1 MEKFSKKNEI
11 LRSRGFDPGTI
22 RLPVEDLTNRAIER
36 LDSSPLRFPYILDTF
51 DGFFKC
57 SKVNFNPHCTHF
69 SHLHSLWSGQP
80 QVVAR
85 SILAGLEK
93 KKITA
98 CRLPRFNQSAGL
110 TPGSRFEIIAIDR
123 AYRPAVIGTATRF
136 DRQPPVERKCP
147 VLTAPWV
154 SSDIQMARW
163 KVIES
168 NFIMCRVKIQS
179 YYFSFFFNV
188 IPSFK
193 LRFDHSVSVEKELFA
208 QDTWI

>member
-1 MEKFSKKNEI
+1 MTIKILQNFQRENAIKIHFRKANRCWRNTSWRYGNILKEKWN

-85 SILAGLEK
+85 STLAGLEK
-93 KKITA
+93 KKTTA

-110 TPGSRFEIIAIDR
+110 TPR
-123 AYRPAVIGTATRF
+123 
-136 DRQPPVERKCP
+136 
-147 VLTAPWV
+147 V
-154 SSDIQMARW
+154 SIRNNCDWQG
-163 KVIES
+163 V
-168 NFIMCRVKIQS
+168 
-179 YYFSFFFNV
+179 
-188 IPSFK
+188 
-193 LRFDHSVSVEKELFA
+193 
-208 QDTWI
+208 

>member
-80 QVVAR
+80 QVVAD
-85 SILAGLEK
+85 LHWLDLKKK

-147 VLTAPWV
+147 VLTAPSV
-154 SSDIQMARW
+154 SSDIHPPNGPL
-163 KVIES
+163 KGD
-168 NFIMCRVKIQS
+168 RVEFYNVQS
-179 YYFSFFFNV
+179 QNSIVLFFLLLQCHSFF
-188 IPSFK
+188 
-193 LRFDHSVSVEKELFA
+193 
-208 QDTWI
+208 